1 MMAFPAQNQHQQN
14 HIHHFQFAQE
24 EEKLDKFQ
32 ELIAEDL
39 LHPHHSCMLNKN
51 LPLILILLLVSS
63 QHAKEKTLIFQK
75 QTAQTEEHQFAMDQE
90 QMELLEKDADHH
102 FQCAIGPEQSP
113 SMELWEFQ
121 ELIAKHYHSQLVVQL
136 PEAKLALIAK
146 LEKQVHQ
153 SLLLKL
159 KPKLKLNNNG
169 EISYQ
174 PAQID
179 LPSTVNQF
187 AQKVKPLD
195 ALRLELQL
203 RSQ

>member
-1 MMAFPAQNQHQQN
+1 
-14 HIHHFQFAQE
+14 
-24 EEKLDKFQ
+24 
-32 ELIAEDL
+32 
-39 LHPHHSCMLNKN
+39 
-51 LPLILILLLVSS
+51 
-63 QHAKEKTLIFQK
+63 
-75 QTAQTEEHQFAMDQE
+75 
-90 QMELLEKDADHH
+90 
-102 FQCAIGPEQSP
+102 
-113 SMELWEFQ
+113 
-121 ELIAKHYHSQLVVQL
+121 
-136 PEAKLALIAK
+136 LIAK

-159 KPKLKLNNNG
+159 KPKLKLKLKLNNNG

-195 ALRLELQL
+195 ALKLELQL